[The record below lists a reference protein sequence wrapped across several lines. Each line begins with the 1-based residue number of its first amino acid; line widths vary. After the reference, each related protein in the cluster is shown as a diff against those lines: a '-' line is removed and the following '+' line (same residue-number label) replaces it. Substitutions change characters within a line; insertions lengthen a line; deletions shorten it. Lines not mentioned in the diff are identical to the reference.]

1 MNVRVDNRYVY
12 KYLEEQHQRDAARTL
27 GVQAENK
34 KKEVPFLLARYG
46 GIALIILFIGLALYL
61 ANSYKK
67 ILDHSVIGDGFN
79 EGYYGMSS
87 GTDKPSGTDD
97 IIDIESLLEDNQAKD
112 HFQIENNESI
122 PPNVVRNYVIFDRT
136 DFNIGNMNAVIGIAI
151 GDKLLVVDEIKESH
165 DTDSMAQEIKRRYP
179 QQKIYVYPDASGGNR
194 STNASKT
201 DIQILESYGFINQ
214 SALSNPPV
222 RDRVNS
228 VQRLLE
234 NGKGQIRLQ
243 IHSSAT
249 KVIECLELQSYT
261 EKGDPDKDAGY
272 DHMNDALGY
281 ITWRLFNPLHMGAG
295 RKTGIRLY

>member
-1 MNVRVDNRYVY
+1 MWNTFGSNDAQKKTDRILIKMRTYDNPHLPQDFITR
-12 KYLEEQHQRDAARTL
+12 LEENYEKGLLQAYLNGEFCNITTGQVYDRFNRTVHVTDTL
-27 GVQAENK
+27 PDITDE
-34 KKEVPFLLARYG
+34 PLR
-46 GIALIILFIGLALYL
+46 IGL
-61 ANSYKK
+61 
-67 ILDHSVIGDGFN
+67 
-79 EGYYGMSS
+79 
-87 GTDKPSGTDD
+87 
-97 IIDIESLLEDNQAKD
+97 
-112 HFQIENNESI
+112 
-122 PPNVVRNYVIFDRT
+122 
-136 DFNIGNMNAVIGIAI
+136 DFNIGNMNAVVGIAI

-165 DTDSMAQEIKRRYP
+165 DTDSIAQEIKRRYP
-179 QQKIYVYPDASGGNR
+179 QQKIYIYPDASGGNR

-201 DIQILESYGFINQ
+201 DIQILESYGFVNQ

-249 KVIECLELQSYT
+249 KLIECLELQSYT

-295 RKTGIRLY
+295 RKSGIRLY